1 MERSRRIGQLWLEQ
15 LDDLE
20 ATAREHAGRSADSAR
35 LLAAVT
41 AMMEEAQD
49 FCARMFDPARNPWR
63 SCVPQHSVFP
73 SHARSR
79 TCPLLAAP

>member
-1 MERSRRIGQLWLEQ
+1 MSDDADARRAAVAVERSRRIGQLWLEQ

-49 FCARMFDPARNPWR
+49 FCARMFDPA
-63 SCVPQHSVFP
+63 
-73 SHARSR
+73 
-79 TCPLLAAP
+79 TAPHPEGKADER